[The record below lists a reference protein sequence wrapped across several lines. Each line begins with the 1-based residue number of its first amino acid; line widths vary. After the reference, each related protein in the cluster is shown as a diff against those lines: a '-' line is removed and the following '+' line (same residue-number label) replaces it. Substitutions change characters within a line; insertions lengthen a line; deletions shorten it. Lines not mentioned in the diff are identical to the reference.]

1 MKPAENAQG
10 KILVIGL
17 TLIVGLGILY
27 LTWYQMVGRSPLPF
41 WSAAIRGLL
50 LASLVVFGNWILC
63 RWLLGW
69 DAKPVGWKVME
80 AQGNH
85 WHYTRKN
92 MPLVPAF
99 LSIPV
104 AYALYSLLVDLL
116 MGQPLTSMLQYSFHD
131 RGVQILH
138 VPILWDSKQRLL
150 FLGFHLGFI
159 ASALSTFFLYKP
171 ATVKAESAHPTYSH

>member
-1 MKPAENAQG
+1 
-10 KILVIGL
+10 
-17 TLIVGLGILY
+17 
-27 LTWYQMVGRSPLPF
+27 
-41 WSAAIRGLL
+41 
-50 LASLVVFGNWILC
+50 
-63 RWLLGW
+63 
-69 DAKPVGWKVME
+69 
-80 AQGNH
+80 
-85 WHYTRKN
+85 
-92 MPLVPAF
+92 
-99 LSIPV
+99 
-104 AYALYSLLVDLL
+104 